1 MTEFL
6 SWITANQTLL
16 ITSVVAFTF
25 LINKIIDFKAQAN
38 SGNDAWDR
46 WQPTSHWV
54 TGMVFQGAEW
64 YGKVKGK
71 SGDEKLAIYLDKLK
85 EFEQEFT
92 TDKIASVQKLIAW
105 YLSMKAKVSGIGAI
119 SANPSLPEPIEP
131 PIGPDD
137 VAEEVSNS
145 QLPPNESPKI

>member
-38 SGNDAWDR
+38 AGSDAWDR

-64 YGKVKGK
+64 YGRIKGK
-71 SGDEKLAIYLDKLK
+71 SGDEKLTVYLEKLK

-92 TDKIASVQKLIAW
+92 TDKIAAAQKLIAW
-105 YLSMKAKVSGIGAI
+105 YLSMKAKVSGIENI
-119 SANPSLPEPIEP
+119 SANPLPPEPTNR

-137 VAEEVSNS
+137 VAVETLNS
-145 QLPPNESPKI
+145 R